1 MNGIDPKTIK
11 IGRKLINDKAISDSF
26 VDYVRK
32 ALGKLDL
39 FKDQVIVK
47 QQNILYKFNF

>member
-1 MNGIDPKTIK
+1 MDGIDPKTIK

-32 ALGKLDL
+32 ALEKLNL
-39 FKDQVIVK
+39 FKDQVNK
-47 QQNILYKFNF
+47 KYTNLFLSSK